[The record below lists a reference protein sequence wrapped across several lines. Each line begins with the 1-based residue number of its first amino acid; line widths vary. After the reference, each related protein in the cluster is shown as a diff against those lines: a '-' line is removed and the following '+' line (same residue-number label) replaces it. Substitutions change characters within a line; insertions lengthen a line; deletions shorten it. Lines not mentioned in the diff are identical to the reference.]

1 MAAST
6 TSFGAPIFFW
16 REFEHPYGFLSQWY
30 PSAFTA
36 PHPLPNHPPMTFLT
50 TEQYMMYHKA
60 MLFRDDETAVKI
72 MAATEPRKQKALGRK
87 VKDFTAEVWEQNR
100 EKIVEEG
107 NWNKFCHAKEEEGLQ
122 QKLMKTGTREL
133 VEASP
138 SDKIWGVG
146 FNAGNAAANREKWGQ
161 NLLGKA
167 LMRVRERIR
176 KLEKQQ
182 L

>member
-1 MAAST
+1 
-6 TSFGAPIFFW
+6 
-16 REFEHPYGFLSQWY
+16 
-30 PSAFTA
+30 
-36 PHPLPNHPPMTFLT
+36 
-50 TEQYMMYHKA
+50 MYHKA

-133 VEASP
+133 VE
-138 SDKIWGVG
+138 VG
-146 FNAGNAAANREKWGQ
+146 SQWRGEKSVSGQ
-161 NLLGKA
+161 FT
-167 LMRVRERIR
+167 LMP
-176 KLEKQQ
+176 
-182 L
+182 